1 VTEDVQK
8 SLTLICAVN
17 DVPMS
22 GGKRVELESRPAI
35 AVFRVGDEF
44 FAVDDLCTHAGA
56 SLSEGEVV
64 DCQLYCPAHSGK
76 FDLRTGRA
84 LEFPA
89 TEDLRSYTVV
99 LSGDSVLVTLGDP
112 S

>member
-1 VTEDVQK
+1 MTENVHG
-8 SLTLICAVN
+8 SLTLLCAAR
-17 DVPMS
+17 DVPIS

-35 AVFRVGDEF
+35 AVFRLGDEY

-64 DCQLYCPAHSGK
+64 ECHLYCPAHSGK

-89 TEDLRSYTVV
+89 TEDLRTYTVV
-99 LSGDSVLVTLGDP
+99 VSGESIFAALGDP